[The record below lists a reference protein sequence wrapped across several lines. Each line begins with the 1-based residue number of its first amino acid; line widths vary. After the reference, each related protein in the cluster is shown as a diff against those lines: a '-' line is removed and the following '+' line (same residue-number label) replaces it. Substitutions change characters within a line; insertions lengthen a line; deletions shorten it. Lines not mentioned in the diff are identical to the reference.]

1 MRILFVTPYVPSRIR
16 VRPFYFIQ
24 SLSKLHDISLVSLLC
39 DEYERELTREISSYC
54 TSIDLVP
61 LSKARAYANCL
72 RAMPTSMPLRV
83 AYYRSP
89 AFITT
94 IRQVIRKQQIDVVH
108 GELIKVVPALQS
120 VLAQEHIPC
129 LYDSVDCISSYL
141 EQQYSTVRNP
151 LKKMFVFSELQK
163 MRRYE
168 PRVLTSFDKVTI
180 TSVHDSKYLM
190 ARNKALQPIQVV
202 PNGVDTAYFAP
213 LTTPHE
219 ADSLVFCAKLDYF
232 PNAQAIQYFCREV
245 LPLIWRQRPQVRLTI
260 VGSNPPQAIRDLSTD
275 ERITV
280 TGSVPDVRPYL
291 GKATVALA
299 PLQVAA
305 GMQNKVLE
313 ALAMGVPMVATPRA
327 CKSLQVKNG
336 THLLIAEEPQAY
348 AEAIKLILDDPQLAQ
363 KLSLAGRAYV
373 EDHHSWT
380 ANAHTLSELYN
391 SIMVKPEPRE
401 RELHPDSSIAGPLG

>member
-1 MRILFVTPYVPSRIR
+1 M
-16 VRPFYFIQ
+16 
-24 SLSKLHDISLVSLLC
+24 
-39 DEYERELTREISSYC
+39 
-54 TSIDLVP
+54 
-61 LSKARAYANCL
+61 L
-72 RAMPTSMPLRV
+72 RSNAT
-83 AYYRSP
+83 
-89 AFITT
+89 
-94 IRQVIRKQQIDVVH
+94 
-108 GELIKVVPALQS
+108 
-120 VLAQEHIPC
+120 
-129 LYDSVDCISSYL
+129 
-141 EQQYSTVRNP
+141 
-151 LKKMFVFSELQK
+151 
-163 MRRYE
+163 
-168 PRVLTSFDKVTI
+168 
-180 TSVHDSKYLM
+180 
-190 ARNKALQPIQVV
+190 
-202 PNGVDTAYFAP
+202 
-213 LTTPHE
+213 E
-219 ADSLVFCAKLDYF
+219 ADSLVFCAKLDYY
-232 PNAQAIQYFCREV
+232 PNAQAILYFCREV
-245 LPLIWRQRPQVRLTI
+245 LPLIWKQRPQVRLTI
-260 VGSNPPQAIRDLSTD
+260 VGSNPPQTIRDLSTD

-327 CKSLQVKNG
+327 CKSLPVKNG

-391 SIMVKPEPRE
+391 SIMVKPEQRE